1 MNVMAA
7 SAGLS
12 KPEAN
17 VDFTAHM
24 VSEVSKIEVRNAPE
38 RVLERARHAILDWLG
53 VTIAGAQQPSAR
65 ISQHVLA
72 TEGGVGVSRVIGTPH
87 RLTSRQAALTM
98 GIAGHSQDFDDMGFG
113 GHPSVAVLPAVFAVA
128 DEIDADGVVTVE
140 AILRGFQVMSMVSA
154 ACGRS
159 SYDRGFHTT
168 GTFGAF
174 GAAAGVGALL
184 NMSEASLQQA
194 LGIAGTQAAGIKA
207 SFGTMSK
214 HLNAG
219 NAAAVG
225 VLSARL
231 AEAGFTGATGI
242 VEDDQGFA
250 VGHNDP
256 SSGFDASRPEAS
268 MGERLAVEQIMFK
281 LHAACGGTHSSI
293 DGIRAIK
300 AKRPFT
306 IDEVE
311 AVELVVSDK
320 LPGVCGIPEPTTG
333 VEGMF
338 SIRYAASLALLDR
351 TTGPSAFTDEA
362 VRDPIA
368 IAARENIKVIP
379 VARIATTG
387 KPTEVTV
394 RLKNGEVLTACID
407 ILVVASDDELA
418 VQWAKLEA
426 KFHDLVSPV
435 LGEARSRELVDLVRR
450 VETLGSI
457 RELIDMTA

>member
-1 MNVMAA
+1 MNTTSAA
-7 SAGLS
+7 VAKDGAHLHR
-12 KPEAN
+12 
-17 VDFTAHM
+17 DFTAHLASEAAKIAVGT
-24 VSEVSKIEVRNAPE
+24 VSGQ
-38 RVLERARHAILDWLG
+38 VLERVRHAVLDWLG

-65 ISQHVLA
+65 ISRQVLA
-72 TEGGVGVSRVIGTPH
+72 AEGGLGAARVIGAPH
-87 RLTSRQAALTM
+87 RLTARQAALSM

-128 DEIDADGVVTVE
+128 DEIGAGGPATVE

-184 NMSEASLQQA
+184 NLPDDRLQQA
-194 LGIAGTQAAGIKA
+194 LGIAGAQAAGLKA

-214 HLNAG
+214 HLSAG

-231 AEAGFTGATGI
+231 AEAGFTGATDI

-250 VGHNDP
+250 VAHNDP
-256 SSGFDASRPEAS
+256 ASAFDASRPEAS
-268 MGERLAVEQIMFK
+268 IGERLAVEQIMFK
-281 LHAACGGTHSSI
+281 LHAACGGTHSAI
-293 DGIRAIK
+293 NGIRAIK
-300 AKRPFT
+300 ARRPFT

-320 LPGVCGIPEPTTG
+320 LPGVCGVPEPKTG

-338 SIRYAASLALLDR
+338 SIRYAASLALLGR
-351 TTGPSAFTDEA
+351 GTGPSAFTDEA
-362 VRDPIA
+362 VRDPEV
-368 IAARENIKVIP
+368 IAARANIKVVP

-387 KPTEVTV
+387 KPAEVTV
-394 RLKNGEVLTACID
+394 RLKTGEVLTACID
-407 ILVVASDDELA
+407 ILVVASDAELGE
-418 VQWAKLEA
+418 QWDRLEA
-426 KFHDLVSPV
+426 KFHDLVAPV
-435 LGEARSRELVDLVRR
+435 LGEPRSKELVGLVRR
-450 VETLGSI
+450 IETLGSI
-457 RELIDMTA
+457 RELIDRAA